1 MKKLVLLWISLVLF
15 TSGLLAQCDLA
26 VDVVDDFDSTR
37 LISAKAVN
45 IGYMIPSKFETLD
58 GPKLVEEAK
67 LIFSYTEN
75 DSINCF
81 FITLAIAEYNYE
93 YIDVGFNVL
102 IRLSNG
108 EVIGL
113 YNVPDSGTFD
123 KKTNMRIYTHTCVAS
138 LDLFSKLV
146 YYNIEKIRI
155 EYKKQKRTLTL
166 SKQQQDEVKKAIQCV
181 GERLGMF
188 PVKP

>member
-1 MKKLVLLWISLVLF
+1 MKKLVSLCILF
-15 TSGLLAQCDLA
+15 AFAALRLSAQCDLA

-58 GPKLVEEAK
+58 GPKLIEEGK
-67 LIFSYTEN
+67 LLFSYTEN

-102 IRLSNG
+102 LKLSNG

-123 KKTNMRIYTHTCVAS
+123 KKTNMRLYQHTCVAS

-146 YYNIEKIRI
+146 FYNIEKIRI
-155 EYKKQKRTLTL
+155 EYKKQRRTLTL
-166 SKQQQDEVKKAIQCV
+166 SGKQQAEVKQAIQCV